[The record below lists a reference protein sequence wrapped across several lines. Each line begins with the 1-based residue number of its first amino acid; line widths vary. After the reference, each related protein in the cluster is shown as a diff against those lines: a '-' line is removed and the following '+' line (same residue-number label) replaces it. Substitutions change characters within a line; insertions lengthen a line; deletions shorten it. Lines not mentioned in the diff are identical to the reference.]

1 MKTLDRIKI
10 KKLTKLKK
18 GGYTILYLNFDYVMC
33 FIVLCFIS
41 RLA

>member
-1 MKTLDRIKI
+1 MKTLDHNKI
-10 KKLTKLKK
+10 KKLTKFKK
-18 GGYTILYLNFDYVMC
+18 GGYTIFYLNFDYVMC